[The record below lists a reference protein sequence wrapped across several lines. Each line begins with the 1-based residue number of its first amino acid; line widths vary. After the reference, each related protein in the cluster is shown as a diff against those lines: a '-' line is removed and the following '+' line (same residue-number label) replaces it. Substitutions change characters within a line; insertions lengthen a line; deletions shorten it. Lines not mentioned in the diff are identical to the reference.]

1 MVVALSGVLTSS
13 SLSDTSVALRFASL
27 VSEVGAVGDVG
38 AGDMLELDG
47 VVTSLVAAGE
57 RVVAGERI
65 LLELRPGHRGLDN
78 ARQDGI
84 RGGVVPQ
91 VRRATR

>member
-13 SLSDTSVALRFASL
+13 SLSDTSVTLRFASL

-57 RVVAGERI
+57 RVVAGERV
-65 LLELRPGHRGLDN
+65 LLELGPGHGGLDN

-91 VRRATR
+91 V